1 MYFNERFDLSALE
14 MHRLGVFNPLMER
27 DNELFIDPK
36 LLDDGGPEFA
46 DARAAMHSYFS
57 DTVDLVRL
65 STSTNAATW
74 KTAVKRTMAK
84 EKASAGMGYS
94 KTGRS
99 GNGIGKVLA
108 GQIVSRVAEIL
119 PLVDYKANIFE
130 LVGVFAEKV
139 GCDRLSDMV
148 ISILASRFY
157 AYTERVAFE
166 LGIHQLNPVSIG
178 SATFKLPCFSQ
189 EDGPILL
196 LPKKILK
203 PLPIA
208 ADIGEALEAADL
220 NEETRAEFNAM
231 WEAAEKKGRTPGK
244 RAMQQFMSSR
254 PRIYQGLLAGY
265 EKAKS
270 EPYDF
275 DKDPRRLADVEAV
288 AREIVG
294 KQTLLETNLS
304 PNERVNAVLSHLL
317 DNLKQMIQ
325 ENRLSDLLF
334 NEDGSPRKE
343 VLSQRL
349 IHAIANIYGRLYD
362 VDITREP
369 NAGNGPADFKF
380 SLGQSAR
387 LLIEVK
393 LSTNHRIR
401 DAYYH
406 QLPAYAA
413 SEGIKRLILLI
424 IQVDD
429 HEIDLTSFAAAEL
442 PGGHDGIQVE
452 IIDARRKLSGS
463 KRTGE
468 PPQAVA

>member
-1 MYFNERFDLSALE
+1 MYFNERFALSALE
-14 MHRLGVFNPLMER
+14 MHRLGVFNPLMEH

-36 LLDDGGPEFA
+36 LLDQGGPEFA
-46 DARAAMHSYFS
+46 DARAAMHAYFA
-57 DTVDLVRL
+57 DTVDLIRL
-65 STSTNAATW
+65 SSKRGDLSWNA
-74 KTAVKRTMAK
+74 AVKRTMAK

-94 KTGRS
+94 KSGRS
-99 GNGIGKVLA
+99 GNGIGKTLA
-108 GQIVSRVAEIL
+108 SQIVARAAEIL
-119 PLVDYKANIFE
+119 PLVNFKSNIFE
-130 LVGVFAEKV
+130 LVGVFAERV

-166 LGIHQLNPVSIG
+166 LGIYQLTSIEAG
-178 SATFKLPCFSQ
+178 AATFKIPCFS
-189 EDGPILL
+189 EKDGPVLL
-196 LPKKILK
+196 LPKAILK

-208 ADIGEALEAADL
+208 ADIGEALAVADL
-220 NEETRAEFNAM
+220 NEKTRTEFNAM
-231 WEAAEKKGRTPGK
+231 WEIAEKKGRPPGK
-244 RAMQQFMSSR
+244 KSMQQFIFSR
-254 PRIYQGLLAGY
+254 PDIYEGLLNGY
-265 EKAKS
+265 EKAES
-270 EPYDF
+270 EAYDF

-294 KQTLLETNLS
+294 KKHEPGNGLS
-304 PNERVNAVLSHLL
+304 PQDRVNAVL
-317 DNLKQMIQ
+317 DNLLTDLRKLIQ

-334 NEDGSPRKE
+334 NDDGSPRKE

-349 IHAIANIYGRLYD
+349 VYAVASIYGRLYD

-380 SLGQSAR
+380 SLGQSGR

-393 LSTNHRIR
+393 LSTNQRIR

-413 SEGIKRLILLI
+413 SEGIKRLVLLV

-429 HEIDLTSFAAAEL
+429 REVDLEAFAGAEL
-442 PGGHDGIQVE
+442 PGGHEGIQVE
-452 IIDARRKLSGS
+452 VIDARRKLSAS
-463 KRTGE
+463 KRTDTT
-468 PPQAVA
+468 QAK